1 MVSASTA
8 LREPA
13 APRAQVVVVRGLELL
28 VFVGLPLANAVL
40 FCFFIVRAHGLFD
53 FRTFWQAGHD
63 VLAGRSPY
71 PADLPT
77 HASSATFRPFVY
89 PAPAAVFMAP
99 FAMLPWLVAEGV
111 WMVLGVAAIFVTLWL
126 LEVRDWR
133 CYGAVFMWPALWS
146 SLGNGSV
153 SLILL
158 CACAALW
165 RFRARPYVAG
175 CLLALLVVFKLY
187 LWPLAVWL
195 LVTRRVRA
203 TVVSIG
209 AAAAAAVVGWAMI
222 GFAGLR
228 EYPSLLGRLST
239 LVGGESYS
247 PYAFAKSLGAGAGG
261 ARLAMLA
268 CGALVLLGVFV
279 YARRGRD
286 ETAFI
291 MGIGATFV
299 LSPIVWPHYF
309 VLLVV
314 AVAVVSP
321 ELDAGWL
328 LPIGA
333 WYATTAWSDGHPIK
347 IGLALVVYGL
357 TFVWAVRRSTGSA
370 RRSGLIAPSLLR
382 PAVK

>member
-1 MVSASTA
+1 
-8 LREPA
+8 
-13 APRAQVVVVRGLELL
+13 
-28 VFVGLPLANAVL
+28 VFVA
-40 FCFFIVRAHGLFD
+40 
-53 FRTFWQAGHD
+53 FR
-63 VLAGRSPY
+63 
-71 PADLPT
+71 
-77 HASSATFRPFVY
+77 
-89 PAPAAVFMAP
+89 
-99 FAMLPWLVAEGV
+99 
-111 WMVLGVAAIFVTLWL
+111 L

-133 CYGAVFMWPALWS
+133 CYGAVLMWPAIWA

-158 CACAALW
+158 CACAGLW
-165 RFRARPYVAG
+165 RYRARPYVAG

-187 LWPLAVWL
+187 LWPLGVWL

-209 AAAAAAVVGWAMI
+209 AAGGAALLGWALI

-228 EYPSLLGRLST
+228 EYPSLLGRLTT
-239 LVGGESYS
+239 LVGAESYS
-247 PYAFAKSLGAGAGG
+247 PYAFARSLGASAGG

-268 CGALVLLGVFV
+268 CGALMLVGVYV
-279 YARRGRD
+279 SARRGRD

-291 MGIGATFV
+291 MAIGATFA

-314 AVAVVSP
+314 AVAVGSR

-333 WYATTAWSDGHPIK
+333 WYATTVWSDGRPIK
-347 IGLALVVYGL
+347 IGVALAVYGL
-357 TFVWAVRRSTGSA
+357 TMVWAVRRSTGSA
-370 RRSGLIAPSLLR
+370 RPTGLIAPSFLR